1 MEMNEEMD
9 LNAIESL
16 ENLRNAEGNEACK
29 QTFAAMCGANPQ
41 RAADLLNQSD
51 TSFPCL
57 FAVLPEVRENGMEGN
72 LSQNSNIAACV
83 VNQIANEE
91 ATEDYLTEKS
101 DENLSVL
108 RWILETGHND
118 YTLGDSYLK
127 VLDIVSAVLIIT
139 YEEKSI
145 LPLVENMIFERHR
158 RGLCIHDL
166 VWAFFRMEDFS
177 VMKMVAAHL
186 NAENEDEANFAA
198 NLLHLPDNG
207 AENRTAQYENYVNW
221 LDENEPFLFFT
232 YEGMQYT
239 SEPNVVDV
247 DNERK
252 YMHKTSRIFGHD
264 PLSGDNDDEQACLQE
279 FRELQDNEQQTLSD
293 YSHRIYREDQ
303 QAWQEWMSL
312 PVSLQLETARG
323 EEGMV

>member
-1 MEMNEEMD
+1 MNEEI
-9 LNAIESL
+9 NPNEVQSL
-16 ENLRNAEGNEACK
+16 EELRNANGNEACK
-29 QTFAAMCGANPQ
+29 QTFAAMCSTNPE
-41 RAADLLNQSD
+41 RAAELLNQGD

-57 FAVLPEVRENGMEGN
+57 FAVLPEVRANALEGN
-72 LSQNSNIAACV
+72 LSANSNIAACV
-83 VNQIANEE
+83 VNQIENEN
-91 ATEDYLTEKS
+91 AVEDYLSEKS
-101 DENLSVL
+101 EENAAVL
-108 RWILETGHND
+108 RWILETGYND
-118 YTLGDSYLK
+118 YSLGDGYLK

-177 VMKMVAAHL
+177 VMKMVAGHL
-186 NAENEDEANFAA
+186 NAGDENEANFAA

-207 AENRTAQYENYVNW
+207 PGNRAAQYEEYVNW
-221 LDENEPFLFFT
+221 LEENEPFLFFT

-247 DNERK
+247 DQERK
-252 YMHKTSRIFGHD
+252 YMHKTSRIFGYD
-264 PLSGDNDDEQACLQE
+264 PLEADNENEQACLLE
-279 FRELQDNEQQTLSD
+279 FRELKNSEQKALSN
-293 YSHRIYREDQ
+293 YSHKIYRENQ
-303 QAWQEWMSL
+303 QAWQEWMSR
-312 PVSLQLETARG
+312 PVSQQLEAARAG